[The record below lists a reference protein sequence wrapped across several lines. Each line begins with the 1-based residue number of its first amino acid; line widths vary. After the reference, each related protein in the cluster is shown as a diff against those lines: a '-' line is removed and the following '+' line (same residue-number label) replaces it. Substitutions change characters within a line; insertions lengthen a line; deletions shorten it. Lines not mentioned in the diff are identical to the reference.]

1 MKQIIFA
8 FVIFV
13 SLALL
18 PSSSYGLD
26 ASNLGQLVGYT
37 IVAST
42 NTTGNFEGADFDK
55 VVKLDNGM
63 IFEFHEYD
71 YFYEYRPDVIVFA
84 KAITLPSGR
93 TFTDYKLVISDEDEV
108 FDVTR
113 IR

>member
-1 MKQIIFA
+1 MKKIVFA
-8 FVIFV
+8 CVAFFG
-13 SLALL
+13 LALL
-18 PSSSYGLD
+18 PLSSYGLD
-26 ASNLGQLVGYT
+26 ASNLSQLVGYT
-37 IVAST
+37 IVAAT
-42 NTTGNFEGADFDK
+42 NTTGEFDGADYDK

-71 YFYEYRPDVIVFA
+71 YFYEYRPDVIIFA
-84 KAITLPSGR
+84 KTVTLSSGR